1 MDSLA
6 KHLPFLLQKL
16 LIREL
21 IGLAKAFAA
30 SQIYEIVFTPYSI
43 TVLHFD
49 SEDYMA
55 PAALRI
61 AFGLP
66 IGSTA
71 LSFADLKQDQRL
83 LEILNSDGGQI
94 LEAGQLY
101 L

>member
-1 MDSLA
+1 LDSLD
-6 KHLPFLLQKL
+6 KHLPFLLQEL

-21 IGLAKAFAA
+21 VGLAKAFTA
-30 SQIYEIVFTPYSI
+30 SQIYEIVFALYSI

-49 SEDYMA
+49 SEDHMA
-55 PAALRI
+55 PAALCI

-71 LSFADLKQDQRL
+71 LSFADLQQDQRL
-83 LEILNSDGGQI
+83 LEILNRDGRQI